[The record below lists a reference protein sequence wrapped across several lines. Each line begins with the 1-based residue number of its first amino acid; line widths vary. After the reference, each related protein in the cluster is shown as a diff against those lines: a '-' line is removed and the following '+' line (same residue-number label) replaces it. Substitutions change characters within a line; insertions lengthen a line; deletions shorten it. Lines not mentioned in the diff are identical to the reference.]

1 MEPENM
7 VKKEYLK
14 ENLDLKI
21 IHELNK
27 DEAEFYSRK
36 CAICGK
42 RQFKFLLPP
51 KEVEIELWM
60 WYKECWKCGEETPVV
75 WISPYSVVGEFNVD
89 PDSFRELPKRIS
101 KIYPFF
107 KITYSKTMGGNVY
120 GNVCV
125 NCGAYQGN
133 WFVWKELLE
142 IAYEPDEIVEKRKVK
157 IILTEEEQLERVFPE
172 EVVNLEEHYISYE
185 SEKTILVC
193 RNCHLRIHRTND
205 FPHLKPKD

>member
-1 MEPENM
+1 M
-7 VKKEYLK
+7 VKKEYLD
-14 ENLDLKI
+14 ENLELKLMQ
-21 IHELNK
+21 ELNK
-27 DEAEFYSRK
+27 DKAEFYSRK
-36 CAICGK
+36 CAICGR

-75 WISPYSVVGEFNVD
+75 WISPYSVVGGFNVD
-89 PDSFRELPKRIS
+89 PNSFRELPKRIS
-101 KIYPFF
+101 EIYPFF
-107 KITYSKTMGGNVY
+107 KLTYSKTMGENVY